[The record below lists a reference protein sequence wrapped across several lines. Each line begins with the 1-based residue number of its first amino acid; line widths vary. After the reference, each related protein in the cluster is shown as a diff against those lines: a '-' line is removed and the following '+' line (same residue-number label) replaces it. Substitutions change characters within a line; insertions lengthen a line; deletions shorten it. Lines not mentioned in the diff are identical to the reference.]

1 MPPKLLTLGSIVL
14 VSVGWFLFHGVDLDP
29 TKRPR
34 SAFCQNDLGATMNRG
49 GHQEEMLWRGCLIAS
64 DPTTHFKRYTTALPY
79 RQTESRSCLAC
90 HGENKIA
97 PSFAQMWISYPKVD
111 PATGKLIDF
120 ARAIRKEIN
129 SRYGAAVPGL
139 DDPAITSLYLYA
151 AIKANQ
157 QQLTYRMTPQA
168 LTSPEAIHSLKK
180 AAGPDCIAKFDEKG
194 WPSGER
200 AKFIVQGCNLVTE
213 TSRYATSLPVK
224 PWKSSLTCQSCH
236 RDAGDRENAGSLA
249 QAAVLLPHM
258 LSSLNR
264 AIRHDDRILMCFARS
279 LNWLDLGLNA
289 PEIQE
294 IIVYSNWLA
303 QINKL
308 PIGVLPEGRGM
319 PALQDTLGLGSS
331 FMAGERIYNQQCVT
345 CHGPSGWGLPGS
357 KVPPITGKASFN
369 SAATLAHRE
378 RLSGFIYYNMPPRP
392 KGTPPVL
399 SRQEALDIAAYLTS
413 FSRPEDPVHTSV
425 ITQAA
430 KRAQINLMQYL
441 GTAGSD
447 IK

>member
-1 MPPKLLTLGSIVL
+1 MPHKLLTLGSIAL
-14 VSVGWFLFHGVDLDP
+14 ASAAWFLFHGIDLDP
-29 TKRPR
+29 TKRPP
-34 SAFCQNDLGATMNRG
+34 SAYCQNDLGTAMNRG

-64 DPTTHFKRYTTALPY
+64 DTITHFKRYTTALPY
-79 RQTESRSCLAC
+79 RRIETRSCLAC
-90 HGENKIA
+90 HGENKTA
-97 PSFAQMWISYPKVD
+97 PSFAQMWIRYPKVD
-111 PATGKLIDF
+111 PATGKLLDF
-120 ARAIRKEIN
+120 ARAIRKEVN
-129 SRYGAAVPGL
+129 FRYGAALPGL
-139 DDPAITSLYLYA
+139 EDSAITSLYLYA
-151 AIKANQ
+151 ATKAGQ
-157 QQLTYRMTPQA
+157 QHLTYRMTAQA
-168 LTSPEAIHSLKK
+168 LASPEAINPLKK
-180 AAGPDCIAKFDEKG
+180 AASPDCIAKFDEKG

-224 PWKSSLTCQSCH
+224 PWRSSLTCQSCH
-236 RDAGDRENAGSLA
+236 RDAGDRKNAGSLA
-249 QAAVLLPHM
+249 HAAVLLPHM

-303 QINKL
+303 QINEL

-331 FMAGERIYNQQCVT
+331 FMAGERVYNQRCVT
-345 CHGPSGWGLPGS
+345 CHGPSGWGVSGS
-357 KVPPITGKASFN
+357 KIPPITGKASFN

-378 RLSGFIYYNMPPRP
+378 RLSGFIYYNMPPMP

-399 SRQEALDIAAYLTS
+399 SRQEALDIAAYLSS

-441 GTAGSD
+441 GTVGSD